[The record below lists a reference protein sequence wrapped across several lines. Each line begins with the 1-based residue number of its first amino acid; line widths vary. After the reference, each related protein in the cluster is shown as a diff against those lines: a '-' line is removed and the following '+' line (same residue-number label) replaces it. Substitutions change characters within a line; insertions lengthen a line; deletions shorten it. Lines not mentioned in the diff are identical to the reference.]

1 MQIKFVGGIFRKEII
16 DKTNYDLLGHG
27 RDNSGDLIVKFWRI
41 ETIGLNFDTVNAYS
55 ISDPDLVRAVSFS
68 YATSNYEIVIVYQN
82 QNSNGIDYDT
92 MLAAVESSN
101 NIPVLR
107 VPYVDPI

>member
-1 MQIKFVGGIFRKEII
+1 M
-16 DKTNYDLLGHG
+16 
-27 RDNSGDLIVKFWRI
+27 KFWRI
-41 ETIGLNFDTVNAYS
+41 ETIGNFNTVSAYS

-68 YATSNYEIVIVYQN
+68 YVTSNYEIVIVYQN

-101 NIPVLR
+101 PTPVLK
-107 VPYVDPI
+107 VPLIDPI